1 MKGQRM
7 RTVVG
12 VNGACGRMGR
22 RIVQLA
28 DDDQEISIGAA
39 LEMSQHPAM
48 GKDIGEVS
56 GLGHLGVPVTSS
68 LAGRHLN
75 AVIDFSLP
83 EGTMAILP
91 ACVEHRIPL
100 VIATTGHSPWQKEEI
115 LAAAHHTAILLA
127 PNMSLAVNLLS
138 KLVRQTAVILRDR
151 GFDVEI
157 VERHHRYKKDSP
169 SGTALALARGIQEI
183 MGQTEIRHGRQGET
197 GERPA
202 HEIGVHAVRVG
213 DNVGEHTVIFS
224 AIGETLELAHRAH
237 TRDCYAWG
245 ALAAAKFLA
254 DRPPGR
260 YSMEDVL
267 GL

>member
-7 RTVVG
+7 RTVIG

-22 RIVQLA
+22 RIVQLSC
-28 DDDQEISIGAA
+28 DDEEVAIGAV
-39 LEMSQHPAM
+39 LESSQHPAM
-48 GKDIGEVS
+48 GKDIGEVI

-68 LAGRHLN
+68 FAGKHLN
-75 AVIDFSLP
+75 SVIDFSLP

-91 ACVEHRIPL
+91 ACVQHRIPL
-100 VIATTGHSPWQKEEI
+100 VIATTGHSAAQRQEI
-115 LAAAHHTAILLA
+115 EAAAHQTAILLS
-127 PNMSLAVNLLS
+127 PNMSLAVNLLV
-138 KLVRQTAVILRDR
+138 KLVRQAAGKLKDR

-157 VERHHRYKKDSP
+157 IERHHRFKKDSP

-183 MGQTEIRHGRQGET
+183 MGQTELRHGRQGVTE
-197 GERPA
+197 GRPP
-202 HEIGVHAVRVG
+202 HEIGIHSVRVG

-224 AIGETLELAHRAH
+224 ALGETLELTHRAH

-245 ALAAAKFLA
+245 ALEAAKFLA

-267 GL
+267 GI

>member
-1 MKGQRM
+1 MKGQLI
-7 RTVVG
+7 RTVIG
-12 VNGACGRMGR
+12 VNGVCGRMGR
-22 RIVQLA
+22 RIVQLSS
-28 DDDQEISIGAA
+28 DDDQVAIGAA
-39 LEMSQHPAM
+39 LETTQHPDL
-48 GKDIGEVS
+48 GKDIGEVI
-56 GLGHLGVPVTSS
+56 GLGHLGVPVTNS
-68 LAGRHLN
+68 LAGQHLN
-75 AVIDFSLP
+75 VVIDFSLP

-100 VIATTGHSPWQKEEI
+100 VIATTGHSSGQRQEI
-115 LAAAHHTAILLA
+115 EAAAHQTAILLA
-127 PNMSLAVNLLS
+127 PNMSLAVNLLA
-138 KLVRQTAVILRDR
+138 KLVRQAAGVLRDR

-183 MGQTEIRHGRQGET
+183 MGQTELRHGRQGET
-197 GERPA
+197 GERSP

-224 AIGETLELAHRAH
+224 AIGETLELAHKAH
-237 TRDCYAWG
+237 ARDCYAWG
-245 ALAAAKFLA
+245 ALEAAKFLA

-260 YSMEDVL
+260 YSMDDVL